1 MLEFDGIKEK
11 YTLTNQEIEW
21 IQSLDLS
28 AYEEFRVQPDELCYK
43 EFSAGFDKAYSR
55 QRGYIHGLSKK
66 LGIDEYN
73 DLPYY
78 VKDIRFL
85 NVFQAGEVIDILLSM
100 EKENVS
106 IF

>member
-1 MLEFDGIKEK
+1 MEYYSEN
-11 YTLTNQEIEW
+11 YTLTPKEIEF

-28 AYEEFRVQPDELCYK
+28 GYEEFHRQPNELCYQ
-43 EFSAGFDKAYSR
+43 EISPAFEKANPK

-66 LGIDEYN
+66 LGIDEYTA
-73 DLPYY
+73 LPFY

-85 NVFQAGEVIDILLSM
+85 TTAQAAEVIDILLNM
-100 EKENVS
+100 KNKTDS

>member
-1 MLEFDGIKEK
+1 MNYSDN
-11 YTLTNQEIEW
+11 YTLTQEEIEF

-28 AYEEFRVQPDELCYK
+28 AYEEFHLQPDKLCYQDIAPAF
-43 EFSAGFDKAYSR
+43 EKANPR

-66 LGIDEYN
+66 LGIDEYKN
-73 DLPYY
+73 LPYY

-85 NVFQAGEVIDILLSM
+85 TSAQAAEVIDILLRMQS
-100 EKENVS
+100 KTDS

>member
-1 MLEFDGIKEK
+1 MQYADR
-11 YTLTNQEIEW
+11 YTLTQEEIEF

-28 AYEEFRVQPDELCYK
+28 AYEEFHLPPEQLCYQDIAPAF
-43 EFSAGFDKAYSR
+43 EKANPR

-66 LGIDEYN
+66 LGIDEYSS
-73 DLPYY
+73 LPFY

-85 NVFQAGEVIDILLSM
+85 TSAQAAEVIDILLHM
-100 EKENVS
+100 QNKTDS